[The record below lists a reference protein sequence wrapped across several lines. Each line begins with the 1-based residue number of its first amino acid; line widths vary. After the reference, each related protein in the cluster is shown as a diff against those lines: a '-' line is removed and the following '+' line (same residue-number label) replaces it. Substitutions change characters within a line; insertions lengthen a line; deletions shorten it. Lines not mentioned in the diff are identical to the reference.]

1 MGSGVTTLT
10 CPAAGEGPAGVTV
23 STLRPGPTFEVLDL
37 TGGHRALGCRV
48 LGPVLRRF
56 QAPGRGL
63 NSAATP
69 GCAEP
74 WGAAGSRQPCTQGM
88 GHMLGRCRGFGG
100 RPQRAISAANVTTQK
115 RLNTDL
121 LQTRTRTGRP
131 RSPRASPTSS
141 GAGPLLPPR
150 LRRENRQERPLQAR
164 PREGQGTPARHGA
177 GLATAVPLC
186 GRAGR
191 GDAHRAR
198 RRRAAGCGGPGS
210 PRVPRRHTTPHLA
223 APGDAP
229 GAGVGGGTE
238 ADARRERVP
247 HGRTPETREPAEG
260 SRKVQDQPL

>member
-1 MGSGVTTLT
+1 M
-10 CPAAGEGPAGVTV
+10 TV

-74 WGAAGSRQPCTQGM
+74 RGAAGSCQPCTQGT

-229 GAGVGGGTE
+229 GRGGGGTE